1 MLQFTVSWILVNK
14 IYKNCNIF
22 HYNQICR
29 KNKYQ
34 ILIDT
39 IVIFYK
45 QNMKKSPYNFFREVI
60 RGFTVRT

>member
-1 MLQFTVSWILVNK
+1 M
-14 IYKNCNIF
+14 F

-45 QNMKKSPYNFFREVI
+45 QNMKNPRITFLLKLYGNLKYELSL
-60 RGFTVRT
+60 